1 MYDMFGRY
9 IPDEFQPPFCQR
21 QNVPR
26 QEVVKVH
33 GRAGAE
39 MYQMGVNSSALLLD
53 DSAAI
58 VWFKRT
64 DGAGYTADLIPY
76 DISEHQTEPQISNNE
91 ILERIKRLEDIVNG
105 KSDSSNA
112 ATKQKQEQ

>member
-1 MYDMFGRY
+1 MFDLYGRY
-9 IPDEFQPPFCQR
+9 IPDDFSQQFGQR
-21 QNVPR
+21 QPLQH

-39 MYQMGVNSSALLLD
+39 MYRMGANSSALLLD
-53 DSAAI
+53 DSGPI

-64 DGAGYTADLIPY
+64 DGAGYTADLIAY
-76 DISEHQTEPQISNNE
+76 DLAEHPDESKSANNE

-105 KSDSSNA
+105 KSNFGNA
-112 ATKQKQEQ
+112 SETCIKAE